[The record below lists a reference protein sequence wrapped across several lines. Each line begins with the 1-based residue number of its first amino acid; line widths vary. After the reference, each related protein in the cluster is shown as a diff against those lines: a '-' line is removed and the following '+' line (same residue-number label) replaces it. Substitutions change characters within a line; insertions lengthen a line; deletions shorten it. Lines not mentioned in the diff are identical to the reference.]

1 MTRLLQTLSIVIYIL
16 IMSCTST
23 TSGSN
28 ILPIPEIPE
37 TQPEKIQ
44 QVVIGYLPLD
54 DWEFKAQFSSIE
66 WKYLTHINMSFARV
80 KADGTLN
87 IESIRDRIQEVRET
101 ARKHNVKVL
110 ISLAKNGK
118 GEFTA
123 AINDPKARKELVKQ
137 IIAFTKEY
145 ELDGFDIDYEEY
157 DKWDVYFPSLL
168 VFAKSLYDAKDKEM
182 LMTCAVNSRWLKF
195 GTEWQQYFD
204 YINLMS
210 YDRRAFTET
219 PIQHASYDD
228 FVKDLEYWNTV
239 CMAPKDKIVGGLPFY
254 GYSWDESLKDIV
266 DDVRGIRY
274 HTILEHLGTKAAE
287 LDVIDKTYYNGRPT
301 IRKKCKFV
309 KENGYAGVM
318 IWQLFQ
324 DAHNNNQDLKLIK
337 AVGETIILS
346 H

>member
-1 MTRLLQTLSIVIYIL
+1 MTRLLQTLSITICIL
-16 IMSCTST
+16 LMSCTST
-23 TSGSN
+23 SSGAN
-28 ILPIPEIPE
+28 ILLPPEVPD
-37 TQPEKIQ
+37 TQPEKVQ

-54 DWEFKAQFSSIE
+54 DWEFKTQFAFVE

-87 IESIRDRIQEVRET
+87 IESIRDRIREVRQT

-137 IIAFTKEY
+137 IVTFTKEY

-168 VFAKSLYDAKDKEM
+168 IFAKNLHDAKDEKM
-182 LMTCAVNSRWLKF
+182 LMTCAVNSRWLNY

-210 YDRRAFTET
+210 YDRNAFTDT
-219 PIQHASYDD
+219 PAQHASYDD
-228 FVKDLEYWNTV
+228 FVKDLEYWSTV
-239 CMAPKDKIVGGLPFY
+239 CKAPKDKIVGGLPFY
-254 GYSWDESLKDIV
+254 GYSWDENLKDIV

-274 HTILEHLGTKAAE
+274 HTILEHFGNEAAE
-287 LDVIDKTYYNGRPT
+287 LDVIDQTYYNGQPT
-301 IRKKCKFV
+301 IRKKCNFV
-309 KENGYAGVM
+309 KENEYAGVM

-324 DAHNNNQDLKLIK
+324 DAHNDNQNLKLIK
-337 AVGETIILS
+337 AVGEAITLPR
-346 H
+346 